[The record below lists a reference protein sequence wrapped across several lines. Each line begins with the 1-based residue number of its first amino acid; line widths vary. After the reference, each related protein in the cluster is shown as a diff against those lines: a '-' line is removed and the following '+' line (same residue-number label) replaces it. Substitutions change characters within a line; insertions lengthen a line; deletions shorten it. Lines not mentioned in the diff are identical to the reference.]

1 MPETLSSDAAGAPE
15 TAAAGC
21 RTLPAL
27 VGRIAGFGER
37 AAMIACGEGEG
48 EIETWS
54 YTRLAA
60 TAHGLA
66 AGLHEAGVG
75 RGEPIALL
83 APNGPLWVLCY
94 FAIVS
99 AGAMAVPLDDLTRDR
114 ELGRQLSHC
123 GCRRIFTTR
132 RHLDALRGLE
142 GGAELD
148 VTLLDDADGAAGARD
163 WRALLAEPRPLPEPA
178 ADAPASL
185 LFTSGTTGTP
195 KAVPLTHR
203 NILANLE
210 ALLAEPLVGAEDR
223 VLLPLPLHHAYP
235 FTVGMLG
242 TLASGA
248 TLVFPAG
255 LAGPQIVAALR
266 ATGASVIV
274 GVPRLYTAILAGI
287 EGKAAGRGG
296 LPAALFPRLL
306 ALSTWLRRRLG
317 LRLGRRLFRRLHAEI
332 GPELRLLA
340 SGGAHLDTATA
351 WRLEGLGWEVLT
363 GYGLT
368 ETAPILTFNRRG
380 RARLGT
386 EGLPVAGVELRI
398 DAAAG
403 AAFGE
408 VLARGPNV
416 FAGYW
421 DNEPATRAAFTADGM
436 FRTGDLGALDPD
448 GYLTIVGRTK
458 EMIVLPGGL
467 NVFPEDVEA
476 VYAESPFIRDVAVL
490 ERGGALVALVMPDS
504 DAIRER
510 GAARFAALLRDEIE
524 ARSQHLPGSLR
535 LSGFAVAREALPRT
549 HLGKLRR
556 HLLPEIYGRAERGS
570 GAIAA
575 APSAEDQ
582 AMLERPPI
590 REIWAWLA
598 ARFPGRELSLDT
610 SPQLDLGIDSLAWT
624 GLTLEIEERFGI
636 ALTDRALA
644 RVVTLRDLLHEATK
658 AEVQA
663 RPAGGARHL
672 TAEEARWLHHPGPAL
687 TVLGLVLYWLNRAV
701 MRGLFRL
708 RVEGLERLPAT
719 GPLVL
724 APNHASF
731 LDPFAVAA
739 ALPWRRLR
747 RTWWAGWTG
756 RLFTN
761 PAVRLFSRAAQIV
774 PVDPDRGPAAALAFG
789 MWILERGNTLIW
801 FPEGRRSPT
810 GELLPFLPGV
820 GLLLARSGAPAVP
833 ARIFGS
839 FAALPRGR
847 RLPRLRRLTVL
858 FGRPLGPADIAAVP
872 GAESFERIA
881 EALHDAVAA
890 LAPTRKD

>member
-1 MPETLSSDAAGAPE
+1 MPETLSSEAAGPPE
-15 TAAAGC
+15 IAAAGC

-27 VGRIAGFGER
+27 VERFAEFGDR
-37 AAMIACGEGEG
+37 AAMIACGEGET
-48 EIETWS
+48 ETWS

-60 TAHGLA
+60 TARGLA

-83 APNGPLWVLCY
+83 APNGPLWVACY

-99 AGAMAVPLDDLTRDR
+99 AGAMAVPLDDLTRGR

-148 VTLLDDADGAAGARD
+148 VTLLDDADGPAGARD

-210 ALLAEPLVGAEDR
+210 ALLAEPLVGAQAR

-235 FTVGMLG
+235 FTAGMLG

-266 ATGASVIV
+266 ATGTSVIV
-274 GVPRLYTAILAGI
+274 GVPRLYAAILAGI

-317 LRLGRRLFRRLHAEI
+317 LRLGRHLFRRLHAEI

-340 SGGAHLDTATA
+340 SGGARLDTATA

-421 DNEPATRAAFTADGM
+421 DNEPATQAAFTADGM

-476 VYAESPFIRDVAVL
+476 VYAESPFIREVAVL
-490 ERGGALVALVMPDS
+490 ERGGALVALVMPDA

-510 GAARFAALLRDEIE
+510 GAARFAALLREEIE

-556 HLLPEIYGRAERGS
+556 HLLPEIYDRAKS
-570 GAIAA
+570 GAGAVAA
-575 APSAEDQ
+575 SPPSAEDR
-582 AMLERPPI
+582 ALLERPPI
-590 REIWAWLA
+590 RELWSWLA
-598 ARFPGRELSLDT
+598 TRFPNHELTLDT

-624 GLTLEIEERFGI
+624 GLTLEIEERFGV

-644 RVVTLRDLLHEATK
+644 RVVTLRDLLHEASKT
-658 AEVQA
+658 EVQA
-663 RPAGGARHL
+663 RRAGGAAGL
-672 TAEEARWLHHPGPAL
+672 TAEEARWLRRPGPAL
-687 TVLGLVLYWLNRAV
+687 IVLGLVLYWLNRAV

-708 RVEGLERLPAT
+708 RVEGLERLPAA

-731 LDPFAVAA
+731 LDPFAMAA

-789 MWILERGNTLIW
+789 LRILERGDTLVW
-801 FPEGRRSPT
+801 FPEGRRSPS

-820 GLLLARSGAPAVP
+820 GLLLARSGAAAAP
-833 ARIFGS
+833 ARILGS

-847 RLPRLRRLTVL
+847 RLPHLRRLTVL
-858 FGRPLGPADIAAVP
+858 FGRPLDPADLAAGP
-872 GAESFERIA
+872 GADSYERIA
-881 EALHDAVAA
+881 EALHQAVAA
-890 LAPTRKD
+890 LAPAGND